1 MRHARLSAL
10 IAMTTGALIGA
21 ASAQDVGPLAIAKQG
36 YFFVGGK
43 YVDTAEYGRVT
54 VGQAYVEYQIP
65 QNRTQPFPM
74 ILIAG
79 GGLSGANFTGTPDGR
94 DGWAQYFLSRGFAVY
109 VIDQVGRGRAVHV
122 TPVYGPPRLF
132 GVKYLEEY
140 FIAPERYGHFPQA
153 RLHTQW
159 PGTGKA
165 GDPIFDQMMAQRL
178 TDMGDLAQRE
188 ELNRDATAALLDKIG
203 PAILLTHSQSGAYS
217 WAIADVR
224 PALVKGI
231 VGIEAGGP
239 PFYEVLYPGP
249 PEWFKDGKITKP
261 WGLNYSKVTY
271 APAAADPSELAIVR
285 QEKPDGP
292 DLVRCWLQKE
302 PARQLPNLK
311 GIPILLMTTEASFH
325 AAYDHCASLYLKQ
338 AGVDNEFVRLPDLG
352 IHGNA
357 HYMMF
362 EKNSLQ
368 IAAVIADWLQKKV
381 TVAKAQ

>member
-1 MRHARLSAL
+1 MRNARLSVLVAVATFTL
-10 IAMTTGALIGA
+10 IAA
-21 ASAQDVGPLAIAKQG
+21 ASSQEVGPLAIAKQG

-54 VGQAYVEYQIP
+54 AGQAYVEYQIP
-65 QNRTQPFPM
+65 QNRTEPLPVIM
-74 ILIAG
+74 IAG

-94 DGWAQYFLSRGFAVY
+94 DGWAQYFLSRGYAVY
-109 VIDQVGRGRAVHV
+109 VIDQVGRGRAAHV

-132 GVKYLEEY
+132 NVKYLEEY
-140 FIAPERYGHFPQA
+140 FIAPERYEHWPQA

-159 PGTGKA
+159 PGSGRA
-165 GDPIFDQMMAQRL
+165 GDPIFDQIMAQRL
-178 TDMGDLAQRE
+178 TDMGDLVQRE

-249 PEWFKDGKITKP
+249 PDWFTDGKITKP

-271 APAAADPSELAIVR
+271 APAPADPSELAIVR

-292 DLVRCWLQKE
+292 DLVRCWLQKD

-311 GIPILLMTTEASFH
+311 GIPILLLTTEASFH
-325 AAYDHCASLYLKQ
+325 VAYDHCASLYLKQ
-338 AGVDNEFVRLPDLG
+338 AGVDNDFVRLPDLG
-352 IHGNA
+352 IHGNG

-362 EKNSLQ
+362 EKNSLR
-368 IAAVIADWLQKKV
+368 IAGVIADWLQKKV
-381 TVAKAQ
+381 NVAKAQ